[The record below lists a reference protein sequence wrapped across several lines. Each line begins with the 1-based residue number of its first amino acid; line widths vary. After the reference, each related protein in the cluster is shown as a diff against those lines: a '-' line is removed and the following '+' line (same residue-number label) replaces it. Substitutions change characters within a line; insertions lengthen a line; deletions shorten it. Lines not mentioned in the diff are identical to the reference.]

1 MSHKKM
7 NTFIISNS
15 DATEFIKTI
24 DDNMVQCV
32 ICDPPFGIHEDTFD
46 KHYARNAT
54 NIVKGYNTAPS
65 DNELYQK
72 WVEQWLHEIPRI
84 LKPDGT
90 IYIVCAWNHVCDV
103 ELAIRS
109 ANLKIHNHIIWKY
122 NFGVYTEKKFV
133 SSHYHILRCSK
144 NNKVTPLFNSNAFFN
159 ETDKTSE
166 GHSSR
171 YTDMEDVWIIKK
183 EYKPNEKKN
192 VNKLPDALVRK
203 MILYSTNSGDW
214 VADFFLGNFTT
225 AYNSLKEGRKFI
237 GCEIN
242 TEIYR
247 EHMENIN
254 NVTVDVDVTAPKV
267 STKPKNAGKKLS
279 TEDVN
284 KICAKFDALFVTHN
298 KKESISIL
306 QKEYERGYF
315 SILNVLKA
323 NNR

>member
-1 MSHKKM
+1 
-7 NTFIISNS
+7 
-15 DATEFIKTI
+15 
-24 DDNMVQCV
+24 
-32 ICDPPFGIHEDTFD
+32 
-46 KHYARNAT
+46 
-54 NIVKGYNTAPS
+54 
-65 DNELYQK
+65 
-72 WVEQWLHEIPRI
+72 
-84 LKPDGT
+84 
-90 IYIVCAWNHVCDV
+90 
-103 ELAIRS
+103 
-109 ANLKIHNHIIWKY
+109 
-122 NFGVYTEKKFV
+122 
-133 SSHYHILRCSK
+133 
-144 NNKVTPLFNSNAFFN
+144 
-159 ETDKTSE
+159 
-166 GHSSR
+166 
-171 YTDMEDVWIIKK
+171 MEDVWIIKK